1 MVQPPVPFS
10 VGAPVYAAFD
20 PAQFEGVVARRAM
33 AYIVDVLI
41 LIGIAVL
48 YHLASGIVG
57 ILSFGL
63 LYGPLLALAAFVPIA
78 YHTFTIGSPAAA
90 TIGMRMFGLEVRVW
104 HGGRPGYLQALL
116 HTVVFYFSIGITGGL
131 ILVVPLFHNRS
142 RCLHDILCGT
152 LVVRRQP

>member
-1 MVQPPVPFS
+1 MTQPPAPFS
-10 VGAPVYAAFD
+10 VGAPSYANFD
-20 PAQFEGVVARRAM
+20 PAQFDGVLPRRAM

-41 LIGIAVL
+41 LIGIAIV
-48 YHLASGIVG
+48 YHLASGLLG
-57 ILSFGL
+57 LLSFGL

-78 YHTFTIGSPAAA
+78 YHTLTIGSPASA

-116 HTVVFYFSIGITGGL
+116 HTIVFYFSIGISGGL

-142 RCLHDILCGT
+142 RCLHDIVCGT
-152 LVVRRQP
+152 LVVRRTP